1 MIMKK
6 LIIMLFALMLT
17 GSVFSAFAAKQ
28 TFVTIGTGGVTGVYY
43 PVGGAIAKLVNAK
56 KAQYNMKATVESTA
70 GSVYNIN
77 SVLSGDLEFGIAQ
90 ADLTYQAYNGMGAW
104 KGKPQKKLAVV
115 FGLHNEFVTLVAS
128 VNSGINGIPD
138 LKGKRVNLGAVGS
151 GQLENSKDLLK
162 AFGLKETDLKAEYI
176 KPVESAG
183 LVQDERLD
191 AFFYTVGHP
200 NGSVSEATSG
210 RIKVKI
216 VPITGTPVEKLIK
229 ELPYYSKGY
238 IPVSLYPNAA
248 NAKDGKVPSIGIQA
262 LLVTSMDVPA
272 DVVYAITKEV
282 VENLQEFKKLHP
294 ALGGL
299 DIDDLVNVEV
309 APIHP
314 GALKYYK
321 EKGLIK

>member
-1 MIMKK
+1 MKK
-6 LIIMLFALMLT
+6 LLMMVLGFLLIVS
-17 GSVFSAFAAKQ
+17 GSVFATKQ

-43 PVGGAIAKLVNAK
+43 PVGGAIARLVNAK
-56 KAQYNMKATVESTA
+56 RSQYNIKATVESTG

-90 ADLTYQAYNGMGAW
+90 ADLTYQAYHGQGAW
-104 KGKPQKKLAVV
+104 KDKGPQKKLAVV
-115 FGLHNEFVTLVAS
+115 FGLHNEFITLVAS

-138 LKGKRVNLGAVGS
+138 LKGKRVNLGGVGS

-162 AFGLKETDLKAEYI
+162 AFGMKESDLKAEYI

-183 LVQDERLD
+183 LIQDERLD

-216 VPITGTPVEKLIK
+216 VPITGAPVEKLIK

-262 LLVTSMDVPA
+262 LLVTSTDVPA

-299 DIDDLVNVEV
+299 DLEDLINVNV
-309 APIHP
+309 APMHP
-314 GALKYYK
+314 GALKYFK

>member
-1 MIMKK
+1 MKK
-6 LIIMLFALMLT
+6 ILVMLMAFSVIFS
-17 GSVFSAFAAKQ
+17 GSIFAAKQ

-43 PVGGAIAKLVNAK
+43 PVGGAIARLVNAK
-56 KAQYNMKATVESTA
+56 KAQYNIKATVESTG

-90 ADLTYQAYNGMGAW
+90 ADLTYQAYHGQGAW
-104 KGKPQKKLAVV
+104 KDKGAQKKLAVV

-128 VNSGINGIPD
+128 ANSGINGIPD
-138 LKGKRVNLGAVGS
+138 LKGKRVNLGGVGS
-151 GQLENSKDLLK
+151 GQLENSRDLLK
-162 AFGLKETDLKAEYI
+162 AFGLKESDLKAEYI

-183 LVQDERLD
+183 LIQDERLD

-262 LLVTSMDVPA
+262 LLVTSTDVPA

-282 VENLQEFKKLHP
+282 VENIQEFKKLHP

-299 DIDDLVNVEV
+299 DIEDMVNVNV
-309 APIHP
+309 APLHP
-314 GALKYYK
+314 GALKYFK
-321 EKGLIK
+321 EKGLKK

>member
-1 MIMKK
+1 MKK
-6 LIIMLFALMLT
+6 ILVMLMAFSVIFS
-17 GSVFSAFAAKQ
+17 GSIFAAKQ

-43 PVGGAIAKLVNAK
+43 PVGGAIARLVNAK
-56 KAQYNMKATVESTA
+56 KAQYNIKATVESTG

-90 ADLTYQAYNGMGAW
+90 ADLTYQAYHGQGAW
-104 KGKPQKKLAVV
+104 KDKGAQKKLAVV

-128 VNSGINGIPD
+128 ANSGINGIPD
-138 LKGKRVNLGAVGS
+138 LKGKRVNLGGVGS
-151 GQLENSKDLLK
+151 GQLENSRDLLK
-162 AFGLKETDLKAEYI
+162 AFGLKESDLKAEYI

-183 LVQDERLD
+183 LIQDERLD

-216 VPITGTPVEKLIK
+216 VPITGTPVEKLIN

-262 LLVTSMDVPA
+262 LLVTSTDVPA

-282 VENLQEFKKLHP
+282 VENIQEFKKLHP

-299 DIDDLVNVEV
+299 DIEDMVNVNV
-309 APIHP
+309 APLHP
-314 GALKYYK
+314 GALKYFK
-321 EKGLIK
+321 EKGLKK

>member
-1 MIMKK
+1 MKK
-6 LIIMLFALMLT
+6 ILVMMMAFSFLFS
-17 GSVFSAFAAKQ
+17 GSIFAAKQ

-43 PVGGAIAKLVNAK
+43 PVGGAIARLVNAK
-56 KAQYNMKATVESTA
+56 KAQYNIKATVESTG

-90 ADLTYQAYNGMGAW
+90 ADLTYQAYHGQGAW
-104 KGKPQKKLAVV
+104 KDKGAQKKLAVV

-128 VNSGINGIPD
+128 ANSGINGIPD
-138 LKGKRVNLGAVGS
+138 LKGKRVNLGGVGS
-151 GQLENSKDLLK
+151 GQLENSRDLLK
-162 AFGLKETDLKAEYI
+162 AFGLKESDLKAEYI

-183 LVQDERLD
+183 LIQDERLD

-262 LLVTSMDVPA
+262 LLVTSTDVPA

-282 VENLQEFKKLHP
+282 VENIQEFKKLHP

-299 DIDDLVNVEV
+299 DIEDMVNVNV
-309 APIHP
+309 APLHP
-314 GALKYYK
+314 GALKYFK
-321 EKGLIK
+321 EKGLKK

>member
-1 MIMKK
+1 MKK
-6 LIIMLFALMLT
+6 VVLLVFAFCLVVS
-17 GSVFSAFAAKQ
+17 GSLFAAKQ

-43 PVGGAIAKLVNAK
+43 PVGGAIARLVNAK
-56 KAQYNMKATVESTA
+56 RAQYNIKATVESTG

-90 ADLTYQAYNGMGAW
+90 ADLTYQASHGQGVW
-104 KGKPQKKLAVV
+104 KDKGPQKKLAVV

-128 VNSGINGIPD
+128 VNSGINGIAD
-138 LKGKRVNLGAVGS
+138 LKGKRVNLGGVGS

-183 LVQDERLD
+183 LIQDERLD

-216 VPITGTPVEKLIK
+216 VPITGAPVEKLIK

-262 LLVTSMDVPA
+262 LLVTSTDVPA

-282 VENLQEFKKLHP
+282 VDNLQEFKKLHP

-299 DIDDLVNVEV
+299 DLEDMVNVNV
-309 APIHP
+309 APMHP
-314 GALKYYK
+314 GAVKYFK

>member
-1 MIMKK
+1 MRKIFLLLTFLS
-6 LIIMLFALMLT
+6 LILS
-17 GSVFSAFAAKQ
+17 GSVFAAKQ

-43 PVGGAIAKLVNAK
+43 PVGGAIARLVNAK
-56 KAQYNMKATVESTA
+56 KAQYGIKATVESTG

-90 ADLTYQAYNGMGAW
+90 ADLTYQAYHGQGQW
-104 KGKPQKKLAVV
+104 KDKGPQKKLNVV
-115 FGLHNEFVTLVAS
+115 FGLHNEFITLVAS

-138 LKGKRVNLGAVGS
+138 LKGKRVNLGGVGS

-162 AFGLKETDLKAEYI
+162 AFRLKESVLKAEYV

-183 LVQDERLD
+183 LLQDERLD

-216 VPITGTPVEKLIK
+216 VPITGAPVENLIK
-229 ELPYYSKGY
+229 KLPYYSKGY

-248 NAKDGKVPSIGIQA
+248 NTKDGKVPSIGIQA
-262 LLVTSMDVPA
+262 LLVTSSDVPV

-294 ALGGL
+294 ALGNL
-299 DIDDLVNVEV
+299 DLEDLVNVNV
-309 APIHP
+309 APMHP
-314 GALKYYK
+314 GALKYFK
-321 EKGLIK
+321 EKGLVK

>member
-1 MIMKK
+1 MKK
-6 LIIMLFALMLT
+6 IVLLVFAFCLVVS
-17 GSVFSAFAAKQ
+17 GSLFAAKQ

-43 PVGGAIAKLVNAK
+43 PVGGAIARLVNAK
-56 KAQYNMKATVESTA
+56 RAQYNIKATVESTG

-90 ADLTYQAYNGMGAW
+90 ADLTYQAYHGQGTW
-104 KGKPQKKLAVV
+104 KDKGPQKKLAVV
-115 FGLHNEFVTLVAS
+115 FGLHNEFITLVAS
-128 VNSGINGIPD
+128 VHSGINGIPD
-138 LKGKRVNLGAVGS
+138 LKGKRVNLGGVGS

-162 AFGLKETDLKAEYI
+162 AFGLSEKDLKAEYI

-183 LVQDERLD
+183 LIQDERLD

-216 VPITGTPVEKLIK
+216 VPITGAPIEKLIK
-229 ELPYYSKGY
+229 ELPYYSKGF

-262 LLVTSMDVPA
+262 LLVTSTDVPA
-272 DVVYAITKEV
+272 DVVYAVTKEV

-299 DIDDLVNVEV
+299 DLEDMVNVNV
-309 APIHP
+309 APMHP
-314 GALKYYK
+314 GALKYFK

>member
-1 MIMKK
+1 MKK
-6 LIIMLFALMLT
+6 ILVMMMAFSFLFS
-17 GSVFSAFAAKQ
+17 GSIFAAKQ

-43 PVGGAIAKLVNAK
+43 PVGGAIARLVNAK
-56 KAQYNMKATVESTA
+56 KAHYNIKATVESTG

-90 ADLTYQAYNGMGAW
+90 ADLTYQAYHGQGAW
-104 KGKPQKKLAVV
+104 KDKGSQKKLAVV

-138 LKGKRVNLGAVGS
+138 LKGKRVNLGGVGS
-151 GQLENSKDLLK
+151 GQLENSRDLLK
-162 AFGLKETDLKAEYI
+162 VFGLKESDLKAEYI

-183 LVQDERLD
+183 LIQDERLD

-216 VPITGTPVEKLIK
+216 VPIIGTPVEKLIK

-262 LLVTSMDVPA
+262 LLVTSTDVPA

-282 VENLQEFKKLHP
+282 VENIQEFKKLHP

-299 DIDDLVNVEV
+299 DLEDMVNVNV
-309 APIHP
+309 APFHP
-314 GALKYYK
+314 GALKYFK

>member
-1 MIMKK
+1 MKKMLVMIMAFSF
-6 LIIMLFALMLT
+6 LFS
-17 GSVFSAFAAKQ
+17 GSIFAAKQ

-43 PVGGAIAKLVNAK
+43 PVGGAIARLVNAK
-56 KAQYNMKATVESTA
+56 KAHYNIKVTVESTG

-90 ADLTYQAYNGMGAW
+90 ADLTYQAYHGQGAW
-104 KGKPQKKLAVV
+104 KDKGSQKKLAVV

-138 LKGKRVNLGAVGS
+138 LKGKRVNLGGVGS
-151 GQLENSKDLLK
+151 GQLENSRDLLK
-162 AFGLKETDLKAEYI
+162 VFGLKESDLKAEYI

-183 LVQDERLD
+183 LIQDERLD

-216 VPITGTPVEKLIK
+216 VPIIGTPVEKLIK

-262 LLVTSMDVPA
+262 LLVTSTDVPA

-282 VENLQEFKKLHP
+282 VENIQEFKKLHP
-294 ALGGL
+294 ALSGL
-299 DIDDLVNVEV
+299 DLEDMVNVNV
-309 APIHP
+309 APFHP
-314 GALKYYK
+314 GALKYFK